1 MCRSS
6 IESILAVA
14 GGGGGGATT
23 TEKSLQSLQSQPP
36 HLSLLHTS
44 LSQPT
49 QLSLGQETARDSSC
63 LSASSQ
69 PVCQS

>member
-6 IESILAVA
+6 IESILTVS
-14 GGGGGGATT
+14 GGGAGP
-23 TEKSLQSLQSQPP
+23 EKSLQSQPA
-36 HLSLLHTS
+36 HLSLHTS

-49 QLSLGQETARDSSC
+49 NLSLTLGQENSRDTSC